1 VHRIGQKRDVEIVR
15 FIIDKSIETRMLEL
29 NTEKK
34 NLSQNILNVNTDKD
48 GTTKQKIEKLK
59 YLMENY

>member
-1 VHRIGQKRDVEIVR
+1 
-15 FIIDKSIETRMLEL
+15 MLEL